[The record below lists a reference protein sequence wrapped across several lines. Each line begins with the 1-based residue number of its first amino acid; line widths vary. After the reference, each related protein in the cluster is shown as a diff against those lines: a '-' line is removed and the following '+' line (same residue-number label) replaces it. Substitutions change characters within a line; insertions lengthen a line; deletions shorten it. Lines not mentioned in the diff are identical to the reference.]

1 MTIEREKAQFS
12 IKKRDAKLIHTEIRQ
27 KPFNYTKNRK
37 GFVENPKLTYNLMT
51 IIIIVVKTIITFHSA
66 MSAVTEQ
73 ESIFSARPTGGY
85 ADAWP
90 TPRGS
95 VCSRNDG
102 FGKEMERGMAKR
114 CALNHK

>member
-1 MTIEREKAQFS
+1 MLSSCTPK
-12 IKKRDAKLIHTEIRQ
+12 
-27 KPFNYTKNRK
+27 YGKNRSIIQK
-37 GFVENPKLTYNLMT
+37 NWRGFIENPKLTYNLMT

-73 ESIFSARPTGGY
+73 ESNFSARPTGGY

>member
-1 MTIEREKAQFS
+1 MLS
-12 IKKRDAKLIHTEIRQ
+12 S
-27 KPFNYTKNRK
+27 YTPKYGKNRSIIQK
-37 GFVENPKLTYNLMT
+37 NWRGFIENPKLTYNLT
-51 IIIIVVKTIITFHSA
+51 AIIIIFVKTIVTFHLA
-66 MSAVTEQ
+66 LFTATEQ
-73 ESIFSARPTGGY
+73 ESDLSAGPTGGY

-95 VCSRNDG
+95 VCSRSDG

>member
-1 MTIEREKAQFS
+1 
-12 IKKRDAKLIHTEIRQ
+12 
-27 KPFNYTKNRK
+27 
-37 GFVENPKLTYNLMT
+37 
-51 IIIIVVKTIITFHSA
+51 

>member
-1 MTIEREKAQFS
+1 MIGS
-12 IKKRDAKLIHTEIRQ
+12 
-27 KPFNYTKNRK
+27 YTPKYGKNRSIIQK
-37 GFVENPKLTYNLMT
+37 NWREFIENPKLTYNLTT
-51 IIIIVVKTIITFHSA
+51 IIIIVVKTVVTFHLA
-66 MSAVTEQ
+66 MFAATEQ
-73 ESIFSARPTGGY
+73 ESDLSVRPTGGY

-95 VCSRNDG
+95 VCSRSDG